1 MHTTSQKK
9 ASKNLKKFK
18 VKGNVTT
25 TAHGQITINEESGL
39 EQVGSSTTIDSMQ

>member
-25 TAHGQITINEESGL
+25 TAHGQISNTQCTWNK
-39 EQVGSSTTIDSMQ
+39 